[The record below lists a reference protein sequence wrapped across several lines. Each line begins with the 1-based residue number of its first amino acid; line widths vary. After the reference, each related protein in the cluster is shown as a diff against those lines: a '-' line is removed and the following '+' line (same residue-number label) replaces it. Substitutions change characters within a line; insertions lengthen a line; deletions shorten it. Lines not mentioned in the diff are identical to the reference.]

1 MEEQVIAAT
10 TQALNETMV
19 DVGQLTETA
28 YTLGLSYGPK
38 LLLAIVTLFVGLAII
53 NRIVDT
59 AHKHLNT
66 KADPTLGSFIGSLA
80 SVALKAMLLI
90 AVASM
95 IGVETTSFVAV
106 LGAAGLA
113 VGLALQGSLANFAGG
128 VLILLFKPFKV
139 GDTIEAQGH
148 VATVREI
155 QIFNTILK
163 TPDNRTVIIP
173 NGALSNS
180 SLVNISMEEHR
191 RLDMRFTVSLG
202 EDVDKVKVLMQEAIE
217 ADTRVLKDPAYAV
230 ALLEMNEKGLIF
242 GANLWVNR
250 ADYGP
255 VLVGMNE
262 NVKRAF
268 DRNGVTLASP
278 KQDIHIHTTAGA
290 Q

>member
-19 DVGQLTETA
+19 DVEQLTETA

-38 LLLAIVTLFVGLAII
+38 LLLAIITLFVGLAII
-53 NRIVDT
+53 NRIVSS
-59 AHKHLNT
+59 AHKHLNS

-80 SVALKAMLLI
+80 SIAMKAMLLI

-148 VATVREI
+148 VATVSEI

-180 SLVNISMEEHR
+180 SLVNISLELTR
-191 RLDMRFTVSLG
+191 RLDMRFTVALG
-202 EDVDKVKVLMQEAIE
+202 EDVDKVKGILQEVIE
-217 ADTRVLKDPAYAV
+217 AEARVLKEPSYGI

-255 VLVGMNE
+255 ALFSMNE
-262 NVKRAF
+262 QVKRAF

-278 KQDIHIHTTAGA
+278 KQDIHVYTAA
-290 Q
+290 NV

>member
-19 DVGQLTETA
+19 DVEQLTETA

-38 LLLAIVTLFVGLAII
+38 LLLAIVTLFVGLSII
-53 NRIVDT
+53 NRIVRT

-128 VLILLFKPFKV
+128 VLILFFKPFRV
-139 GDTIEAQGH
+139 GDTIDALGY
-148 VATVREI
+148 VATVKEI
-155 QIFNTILK
+155 QIFNTILI
-163 TPDNRTVIIP
+163 TGDNRTVIIP

-180 SLVNISMEEHR
+180 SMVNVSRESTR
-191 RLDMRFTVSLG
+191 RVDMKFGTSYG
-202 EDVDKVKVLMQEAIE
+202 DDVDKTKNVLKSLIA
-217 ADTRVLKDPAYAV
+217 ADTRILKDPAPLVVLSELAESSVNYTV
-230 ALLEMNEKGLIF
+230 RV
-242 GANLWVNR
+242 WVNSIHYW
-250 ADYGP
+250 DVYFD
-255 VLVGMNE
+255 MQE
-262 NVKRAF
+262 NVKKAF
-268 DRNGVTLASP
+268 DQQGISIPFPQRDVHLHQAS
-278 KQDIHIHTTAGA
+278 
-290 Q
+290 

>member
-19 DVGQLTETA
+19 DVEQLTETA

-53 NRIVDT
+53 NRMVNT

-139 GDTIEAQGH
+139 GDTIEAQGYI
-148 VATVREI
+148 ATVTEI

-180 SLVNISMEEHR
+180 SMVNISHEPTR
-191 RLDMRFTVSLG
+191 RLDMKFTVAHG
-202 EDVDKVKVLMQEAIE
+202 EDIDRVKALLQEVIE
-217 ADTRVLKDPAYAV
+217 ADARILKDPAFGI
-230 ALLEMNEKGLIF
+230 ALLELGEKGMIF
-242 GANLWVNR
+242 AVNLWVNR

-255 VLVGMNE
+255 VLVAMNE
-262 NVKRAF
+262 CVKKAF
-268 DRNGVTLASP
+268 DRNGVTLPSP
-278 KQDIHIHTTAGA
+278 KQEVHIHPAA
-290 Q
+290 KS

>member
-19 DVGQLTETA
+19 DVEQLTETA

-38 LLLAIVTLFVGLAII
+38 LLLAIVTLFVGLSII
-53 NRIVDT
+53 NRIVRT

-128 VLILLFKPFKV
+128 VLILFFKPFRV
-139 GDTIEAQGH
+139 GDTIDALGY
-148 VATVREI
+148 VATVKEI
-155 QIFNTILK
+155 QIFNTILI
-163 TPDNRTVIIP
+163 TGDNRTVIIP

-180 SLVNISMEEHR
+180 SMVNVSRESTR
-191 RLDMRFTVSLG
+191 RVDMKFGTSYG
-202 EDVDKVKVLMQEAIE
+202 DDVDKTKNVLKNLIA
-217 ADTRVLKDPAYAV
+217 ADTRILKDPAPLVVLSELAESSVNYTV
-230 ALLEMNEKGLIF
+230 RV
-242 GANLWVNR
+242 WVNSIHYW
-250 ADYGP
+250 DVYFD
-255 VLVGMNE
+255 MQE
-262 NVKRAF
+262 NVKKAF
-268 DRNGVTLASP
+268 DQQGISIPFPQRDVHLHQAS
-278 KQDIHIHTTAGA
+278 
-290 Q
+290 

>member
-10 TQALNETMV
+10 TQALSETAV
-19 DVGQLTETA
+19 DIEKLTETA

-38 LLLAIVTLFVGLAII
+38 LLLAIVTLFVGLSII
-53 NRIVDT
+53 NRIVRT

-139 GDTIEAQGH
+139 GDTIDALGYL
-148 VATVREI
+148 ATVKEI
-155 QIFNTILK
+155 QIFNTILI

-173 NGALSNS
+173 NGSLSNS
-180 SLVNISMEEHR
+180 SMVNVSRETTR
-191 RLDMRFTVSLG
+191 RVDMKFGTSYG
-202 EDVDKVKVLMQEAIE
+202 DDVDKTKNLLKSLIA
-217 ADTRVLKDPAYAV
+217 ADTRILKDPAPLVVLSELAESSVNYTV
-230 ALLEMNEKGLIF
+230 RV
-242 GANLWVNR
+242 WVNS
-250 ADYGP
+250 ADYWD
-255 VLVGMNE
+255 VYFDMQE
-262 NVKRAF
+262 SVKKAF
-268 DRNGVTLASP
+268 DQQGISIPFPQRDVHLHQAS
-278 KQDIHIHTTAGA
+278 
-290 Q
+290 